1 MAGTSPAMTRESDSL
16 SSCQKEPENAGCI
29 FGQVPRALLAPILL
43 ATHAMACRNGARTP
57 LSRVVLARLVLRWP
71 RHQPRVDC
79 FIGRVVN
86 RQSSWNVI
94 DRVPVCNDLQ
104 ILYRRILNSRGAAL
118 HLTNPDRDI
127 QSPDWPLHDGAD
139 ISQFVTQGIF
149 PKLFPCA
156 RPKRPADGRKIDQH
170 PGHDRRVQHVGACG
184 NFRSRRK
191 TNATDLSTATWP

>member
-1 MAGTSPAMTRESDSL
+1 MPWLVGTARELLFRASFSPDWSSDGPGTS
-16 SSCQKEPENAGCI
+16 
-29 FGQVPRALLAPILL
+29 
-43 ATHAMACRNGARTP
+43 H
-57 LSRVVLARLVLRWP
+57 
-71 RHQPRVDC
+71 RVDC

-184 NFRSRRK
+184 NFSVTAKNECNRFINSNLAIIDPVGHAPDRIKRPHLEVRSRLRVFLEHC
-191 TNATDLSTATWP
+191 ACEALIS